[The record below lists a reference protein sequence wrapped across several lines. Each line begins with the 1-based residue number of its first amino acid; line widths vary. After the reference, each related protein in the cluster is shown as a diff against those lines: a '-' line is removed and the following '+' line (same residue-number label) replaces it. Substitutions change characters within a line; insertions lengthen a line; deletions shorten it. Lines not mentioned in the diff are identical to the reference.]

1 MIVAI
6 EYPCFGPRFVL
17 TLNMKNLTDWNLLD
31 IGKFLFSFFEI
42 DKISVVIE
50 IFIQVN

>member
-17 TLNMKNLTDWNLLD
+17 TLNMKNLTDWNLLL
-31 IGKFLFSFFEI
+31 ILESFYFPFLKLIRYQSLLKFLS
-42 DKISVVIE
+42 K
-50 IFIQVN
+50 